1 MIHPTKGILLH
12 RLKYSDSKLI
22 LNILTRE
29 FGLQS
34 YLFFV
39 SVSAKKKSILNLL
52 QPMYLLDLQVYH
64 KENTGLQK
72 IKDISAGKVL
82 INLPFD
88 IYKQTISLFLAEFL
102 LKMLRENQ
110 TDKEL
115 FDFIYNSVISLD
127 DETEHFNNFHIFFL
141 YRLTEFLGVK
151 PENNYS
157 DSKKIFDLQEAKF
170 IIGQPN
176 HTYFLDESKSRKF
189 YELIKL
195 NNFNQQ
201 GFKLSNFERKFLLR
215 SMIDFYNL
223 HLDRPGKLKSS
234 EILAQVFS

>member
-157 DSKKIFDLQEAKF
+157 DSKKIF
-170 IIGQPN
+170 
-176 HTYFLDESKSRKF
+176 
-189 YELIKL
+189 
-195 NNFNQQ
+195 
-201 GFKLSNFERKFLLR
+201 
-215 SMIDFYNL
+215 
-223 HLDRPGKLKSS
+223 
-234 EILAQVFS
+234 